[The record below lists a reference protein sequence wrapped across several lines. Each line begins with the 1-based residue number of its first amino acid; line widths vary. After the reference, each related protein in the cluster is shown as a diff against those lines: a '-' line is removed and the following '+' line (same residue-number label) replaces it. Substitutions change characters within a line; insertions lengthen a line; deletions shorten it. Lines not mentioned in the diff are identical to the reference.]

1 MANQGAIQRLIASNQ
16 YNLARTKAINNN
28 IAKMEVS
35 EYEQN
40 KKLAALGSKAATKLI
55 GDFHTMRM
63 DNLQSEAY
71 NDFYENQYKDYL
83 NTEEAIES
91 EKVLKTAS
99 ESSAI
104 LHGELGKARQE
115 GVPGDIITKA
125 ADKHPMYGAT
135 YAKLHL
141 GQLSGRFEGYV
152 RSAMAKDTTML
163 TLPDVIDPQTQAPKT
178 FQINQANTYGEKL
191 AAHRYLRGQYF
202 KANNIGSYG
211 KAFLSLGIE
220 KGGSGFLQTISNAE
234 HGKDGMYARYA
245 IQSDIYASN
254 QRIDLATQAFHER
267 KTPETFQGLLDAFL
281 ISIDENGSGITP
293 EKAWKK
299 MDTLVESGLK
309 GGQITQKD
317 LIGFAD
323 AIVPG
328 SKSTKYPNGQTY
340 AQKWPNR
347 FGYENGKFGSYMQTW
362 QRELIDR
369 DTRNE
374 QTLKIQWPGE
384 VENGLEAISQAATKK
399 EGREILHMIREKYG
413 SHDDFNE
420 GYGKLYKAVNNIGKS
435 VPEVEQMIADAI
447 EFSKTGQLTPYKD
460 TLHPKVL
467 ENSEIQNILN
477 AEKIRQESGYGPT
490 SYKTVV
496 ENVRGLVKGVV
507 KTFGQD
513 FTKLNGDQLA
523 IVQDLEGYF
532 DQQVEITGSTTEALK
547 NTTEYFRLNGGYESD
562 LKDPASLGL
571 TSNKFS
577 LNGQSGLLVNKSLI
591 QKDQLNFT
599 TPEERTL
606 QVTKSIKQYR
616 QENGGT
622 VVKALSAIVDPNA
635 PQNANVK
642 DLVSKYAGLPVI
654 PLTEEP
660 NKESADYN
668 KILWETR
675 QVPNHLIRIAKENG
689 IPLSDVIQARL
700 TAWGHGDLDPRLKEM
715 LGTDLIKYLPG
726 GMKSQVFKNDLGVG
740 PYVPLAT
747 IASQSPNPNAILES
761 NRVTEQFSF
770 GSNNPEANNLGF
782 AIFESMFG
790 LDGLKDLT
798 DDGALFW
805 SESVENALVV
815 NPDFI
820 DEAMKDPDVAR
831 RFYSLTGD
839 IKLFPVLPGVVKN

>member
-16 YNLARTKAINNN
+16 YNLDRTKAINNN

-152 RSAMAKDTTML
+152 RSAMAKDTTKL
-163 TLPDVIDPQTQAPKT
+163 ILPDVIDPRTGGPKE

-328 SKSTKYPNGQTY
+328 TKSTKYPNGQTY

-399 EGREILHMIREKYG
+399 EGNQILYMLREKYG
-413 SHDDFNE
+413 SHEDFNE
-420 GYGKLYKAVNNIGKS
+420 GYAKLEKAINNIGKS
-435 VPEVEQMIADAI
+435 VPELKEEILNLI
-447 EFSKTGQLTPYKD
+447 EHSKTRSIRKLGMSDAARNDGRIQTIIAQEEQDAKNPEEKNQLK
-460 TLHPKVL
+460 
-467 ENSEIQNILN
+467 N
-477 AEKIRQESGYGPT
+477 
-490 SYKTVV
+490 
-496 ENVRGLVKGVV
+496 
-507 KTFGQD
+507 
-513 FTKLNGDQLA
+513 
-523 IVQDLEGYF
+523 
-532 DQQVEITGSTTEALK
+532 VEI
-547 NTTEYFRLNGGYESD
+547 
-562 LKDPASLGL
+562 
-571 TSNKFS
+571 
-577 LNGQSGLLVNKSLI
+577 
-591 QKDQLNFT
+591 
-599 TPEERTL
+599 
-606 QVTKSIKQYR
+606 
-616 QENGGT
+616 
-622 VVKALSAIVDPNA
+622 
-635 PQNANVK
+635 
-642 DLVSKYAGLPVI
+642 
-654 PLTEEP
+654 
-660 NKESADYN
+660 
-668 KILWETR
+668 
-675 QVPNHLIRIAKENG
+675 
-689 IPLSDVIQARL
+689 
-700 TAWGHGDLDPRLKEM
+700 
-715 LGTDLIKYLPG
+715 
-726 GMKSQVFKNDLGVG
+726 
-740 PYVPLAT
+740 LA
-747 IASQSPNPNAILES
+747 
-761 NRVTEQFSF
+761 
-770 GSNNPEANNLGF
+770 
-782 AIFESMFG
+782 
-790 LDGLKDLT
+790 
-798 DDGALFW
+798 
-805 SESVENALVV
+805 
-815 NPDFI
+815 
-820 DEAMKDPDVAR
+820 
-831 RFYSLTGD
+831 
-839 IKLFPVLPGVVKN
+839 

>member
-1 MANQGAIQRLIASNQ
+1 MAIQGQIQRLIANNQ
-16 YNLARTKAINNN
+16 YNLARTKAVNND

-35 EYEQN
+35 EYEQA
-40 KKLAALGSKAATKLI
+40 KKLAALGAESAVKLI
-55 GDFHTMRM
+55 SDFHKLRM
-63 DNLQSEAY
+63 DNLQTEAY
-71 NDFYENQYKDYL
+71 NDFYENQYSDYL
-83 NTEEAIES
+83 NSEEAIES

-141 GQLSGRFEGYV
+141 GRLSNRFPDYV
-152 RSAMAKDTTML
+152 RSAMAKDTTKL
-163 TLPDVIDPQTQAPKT
+163 ILPDVIDPRTGRPKE
-178 FQINQANTYGEKL
+178 FPVNRANTYQEKL

-202 KANNIGSYG
+202 NANNIGSYG
-211 KAFLSLGIE
+211 KPFLSLSTE
-220 KGGSGFLQTISNAE
+220 QGGSGFFQTISNAE
-234 HGKDGMYARYA
+234 HGKDGMFARYSVQA
-245 IQSDIYASN
+245 DIYASN
-254 QRIDLATQAFHER
+254 QKIDLATQAFHES
-267 KTPETFQGLLDAFL
+267 KTPETFQGLLDALL
-281 ISIDENGSGITP
+281 ISVDDNGAGITP

-347 FGYENGKFGSYMQTW
+347 FGYEDGKFGSYMQTW
-362 QRELIDR
+362 QQELINR

-374 QTLKIQWPGE
+374 KTLKIQWPGE
-384 VENGLEAISQAATKK
+384 VENGLEAISQAASKK
-399 EGREILHMIREKYG
+399 EGNQILYMIREKYG
-413 SHDDFNE
+413 SHEDFNE
-420 GYGKLYKAVNNIGKS
+420 GYAKLEKAINNIGKS
-435 VPEVEQMIADAI
+435 VPEVNEEILNLI
-447 EFSKTGQLTPYKD
+447 EHSKTGSIRKLGMSDAARNDGRIQTIIAQEEQDAKNPEVKNQLKNVQVLLGATINPITGNVSWTP
-460 TLHPKVL
+460 P
-467 ENSEIQNILN
+467 
-477 AEKIRQESGYGPT
+477 
-490 SYKTVV
+490 
-496 ENVRGLVKGVV
+496 
-507 KTFGQD
+507 
-513 FTKLNGDQLA
+513 NGDHIA
-523 IVQDLEGYF
+523 IKQELVGMYEQYISED
-532 DQQVEITGSTTEALK
+532 VTPAEAYLK
-547 NTTEYFRLNGGYESD
+547 VKEHYELNGGGPNNLD
-562 LKDPASLGL
+562 LTKEEATAKGLAS
-571 TSNKFS
+571 NRYS
-577 LNGQSGLLVNKSLI
+577 LKGADQTLMNPSLI
-591 QKDQLNFT
+591 YADKYKKP
-599 TPEERTL
+599 TPEEDTL
-606 QVTKSIKQYR
+606 QVTKSIRKYR

-622 VVKALSAIVDPNA
+622 AVKALSAILDPNA

-642 DLVSKYAGLPVI
+642 DLVSKYAGLPLI
-654 PLTEEP
+654 PLTQEP

-700 TAWGHGDLDPRLKEM
+700 TAWGHGELDPRLKEM

-726 GMKSQVFKNDLGVG
+726 GMKSQVFGTDLGIG

-761 NRVTEQFSF
+761 SRVTEQFSF
-770 GSNNPEANNLGF
+770 GDNPEANNLGY
-782 AIFESMFG
+782 AVFESMFG

-798 DDGALFW
+798 DDGAVSW
-805 SESVENALVV
+805 SESVGNALNN
-815 NPDFI
+815 NPGFY
-820 DEAMKDPDVAR
+820 DEAIKDPDIAR
-831 RFYSLTGD
+831 RLYSLTGN